1 MASFRSE
8 IDCIKIILEMKRLK
22 REVEV
27 LKRMNIKSNL
37 PEIPPVN
44 LKNSED
50 NLRMQKYVV
59 EKDGEDLVE
68 EYKEPSFNDSLEQ
81 QPLKNLQSICDFKEV
96 LQRKK
101 THHRKIFPQLNED
114 SFDFANKNKSCLK

>member
-1 MASFRSE
+1 
-8 IDCIKIILEMKRLK
+8 MKRLK

-27 LKRMNIKSNL
+27 LKRMNIKSDL

-44 LKNSED
+44 LKNSDD

-68 EYKEPSFNDSLEQ
+68 EFKEPSVNDSLEQ
-81 QPLKNLQSICDFKEV
+81 QPLKNLSNFKEV

-101 THHRKIFPQLNED
+101 TQHRKIFPRLDED
-114 SFDFANKNKSCLK
+114 SFDFATKNKSSLK